1 MKILLPCPACQ
12 NPLSPP
18 RQASQSAVLRCSHC
32 GHLLSANAIV
42 ADDDQLEGSWEVI
55 EDAGSGNFFASF
67 FSLEASDASSVA
79 TNESNSPSDEAMET
93 PSSEVPQSNEW
104 ETQSATIPYD
114 EPLETDDEHRIGDK
128 RSLSEIV
135 ASGNDVIPDRETL
148 HDWPMSVSDEPWLSG
163 ASENSTESRTLTY
176 DFATEGESRHDDSD
190 EELLEFEDEIPP
202 EGISDNDE
210 KDLTDEN
217 VEAGIGE
224 NEEESLEFEPDAEPY
239 RLADESPPS
248 KAADLLGSSNLKSRS
263 RKQSSPIGMIVSVI
277 GGGFASIPI
286 AILLIWYLLGTD
298 PFATGPIVAQWVPW
312 IVPTQFRGSPSEPL
326 PELAASSSKRATQN
340 EAPSSGKLP
349 PIGGLEASTS
359 ATEPSLA
366 TTSVPIEE
374 PTLGMSIATTIEP
387 TLSLESVATEST
399 DLTSLTKP
407 KSSTPDVD
415 PVIQSLDQLADA
427 INRLDLDAPESTSML
442 YGALTAFG
450 ERLAEKPSS
459 ENEDVSWREKA
470 DTVFE
475 SIVSSKPML
484 FKLKEFIQR
493 DRSLFPDE
501 QLNSADRIPSVDV
514 VQVGAVEKKDVHDVW
529 SIAGQFQ
536 LELKL
541 LPFLVPHAVN
551 VPAEPK
557 AAFLVIGVIEPA
569 SDSTPKAFSALYAK
583 QIK

>member
-18 RQASQSAVLRCSHC
+18 RQASQSALLRCSHC

-67 FSLEASDASSVA
+67 FSLEASDTTSLA
-79 TNESNSPSDEAMET
+79 TNESNSRSNEAMET
-93 PSSEVPQSNEW
+93 PSSEVPPSNEW

-135 ASGNDVIPDRETL
+135 ESGNDVVPDNETL

-163 ASENSTESRTLTY
+163 ASEDSTESRTLPY
-176 DFATEGESRHDDSD
+176 DFATEGESRHYDSD
-190 EELLEFEDEIPP
+190 EEL
-202 EGISDNDE
+202 
-210 KDLTDEN
+210 K
-217 VEAGIGE
+217 
-224 NEEESLEFEPDAEPY
+224 PDTEPY

-248 KAADLLGSSNLKSRS
+248 TAADLLASSNLKPRS
-263 RKQSSPIGMIVSVI
+263 RKQSSPIGTILSVI
-277 GGGFASIPI
+277 GGGFASIPV

-298 PFATGPIVAQWVPW
+298 PFSTGPVVAQWVPW
-312 IVPTQFRGSPSEPL
+312 IVPTKFRGSPSEPL
-326 PELAASSSKRATQN
+326 PELAASSSNRATQN
-340 EAPSSGKLP
+340 EVPASGKLP
-349 PIGGLEASTS
+349 PIGGLEPSTTT
-359 ATEPSLA
+359 TEQSLA
-366 TTSVPIEE
+366 SFPQPKNNTQVPVI
-374 PTLGMSIATTIEP
+374 
-387 TLSLESVATEST
+387 
-399 DLTSLTKP
+399 
-407 KSSTPDVD
+407 D

-427 INRLDLDAPESTSML
+427 IKRFDFNAQQSTAIL
-442 YGALTAFG
+442 YGALTSFG
-450 ERLAEKPSS
+450 ERIAENRNS
-459 ENEDVSWREKA
+459 ENENTSWREKA

-475 SIVSSKPML
+475 SIVSNKPML

-493 DRSLFPDE
+493 DRTLFPDE
-501 QLNSADRIPSVDV
+501 QLNSADRIPSIDV
-514 VQVGAVEKKDVHDVW
+514 VQVGAVEKKDDHDVW

-541 LPFLVPHAVN
+541 LPFLVPHTVDVAV
-551 VPAEPK
+551 EPNT
-557 AAFLVIGVIEPA
+557 AFIVTGVIEPE
-569 SDSTPKAFSALYAK
+569 SDLNPRAFRALYAK